1 MKKKRG
7 MNQCTKCVGWRR
19 RDRGE
24 KAKAKAKAKAKTK
37 SKNKKQKQKAK
48 AKAKATDFFMM
59 PEGKT
64 LPFAAK
70 S

>member
-1 MKKKRG
+1 MHEVRWLASPRQGGKSKSKS
-7 MNQCTKCVGWRR
+7 
-19 RDRGE
+19 
-24 KAKAKAKAKAKTK
+24 K
-37 SKNKKQKQKAK
+37 SKNKKQNQKAK
-48 AKAKATDFFMM
+48 AKSKSKSKSNRFFMM